1 MKSAYFKELEKVT
14 FEVIRDKLEISH
26 EDTMEL
32 INSLEYNSRKIVKKY
47 LDKKNGKIIY
57 SFDFVGIIMY
67 KNCIIK
73 CIPKYYN
80 NLYDMKENYEDR
92 DKILKKII
100 DVIRKYG
107 IMQDDITGFSEVD
120 ADKELNYLSVIC
132 YILDDYIQYGLYY
145 NDKSVYELNGNG
157 EIDWDRTINETQEY
171 IVNGKPVYFDLVT
184 SEIINNEDDY
194 IRKIHKYVITQCSC
208 MLKEHGILDILS
220 YPFIEFDDADEL
232 YDDTDLIIDR
242 ISKELNTEFNSRKQE
257 LLRMLKLYFIHR
269 QSYGQENY
277 EGFVGTMDFN
287 IVWEKI
293 CSAVLNNQLENR
305 LGNIEAIENKY
316 NKSYDL
322 NRRLK
327 DIIPYPFWKKE
338 GCNHGVQASD
348 TIELDL
354 VSIFKQKDLRYFII
368 WDAKYYN
375 LELTENKVKN
385 NPGVQDII
393 KQYVYNLVYKSL
405 IEEQKFDFSYNI
417 LLLPYEGEEMYFE
430 GIAEFG
436 ILKDTLGVKDIL
448 VMKMPADLIFD
459 LYLNNKL
466 IDFDLIIAKVKEI
479 KLNSNEK
486 IKLEAN

>member
-14 FEVIRDKLEISH
+14 FEVIMDKLELSH
-26 EDTMEL
+26 EDTIEL

-47 LDKKNGKIIY
+47 LDKKNGKVIY

-80 NLYDMKENYEDR
+80 NLYYMKENDEDR

-107 IMQDDITGFSEVD
+107 IMQDDITGFSEAD

-157 EIDWDRTINETQEY
+157 EIDWDRTINDTQEY
-171 IVNGKPVYFDLVT
+171 IVNGKPVYFNLVT
-184 SEIINNEDDY
+184 SEIVNNEDDY
-194 IRKIHKYVITQCSC
+194 IRKVHKHVITQCSL

-220 YPFIEFDDADEL
+220 YPFIEFDDAEEL
-232 YDDTDLIIDR
+232 YDDTDFIIDR
-242 ISKELNTEFNSRKQE
+242 ITKELNTEFNSRKQE
-257 LLRMLKLYFIHR
+257 LLRMLKLYFIHK
-269 QSYGQENY
+269 QNYGQDNY
-277 EGFVGTMDFN
+277 EGFAGTMDFN

-305 LGNIEAIENKY
+305 LGNIEGIENEY

-322 NRRLK
+322 NKRLK
-327 DIIPYPFWKKE
+327 DIIPYPFWKKD
-338 GCNHGVQASD
+338 GCHKGVKAS
-348 TIELDL
+348 TVELDL
-354 VSIFKQKDLRYFII
+354 ISIIKEKGSRYFII
-368 WDAKYYN
+368 WDAKYYDIKF
-375 LELTENKVKN
+375 TEKEIDN

-393 KQYVYNLVYKSL
+393 KQYVYNFVYKSF
-405 IEEQKFDFSYNI
+405 IEEQKFDRSYNI
-417 LLLPYEGEEMYFE
+417 LLFPSEEDKMSVEGK
-430 GIAEFG
+430 AEFE
-436 ILKDTLGVKDIL
+436 ILQKELKLDDIL
-448 VMKMPADLIFD
+448 VMKMPAERIFD
-459 LYLNNKL
+459 LYLNNKI
-466 IDFDLIIAKVKEI
+466 IDFSSIINYLQNRDAHSKKKEMEYS
-479 KLNSNEK
+479 K
-486 IKLEAN
+486 